1 VTSPTAD
8 PDVELANRNGRLHPS
23 QRGKILDLNF
33 WAAAV
38 LVVAGIVGL
47 VALVVKA
54 VGDVG
59 DANQLNEFTGKTT
72 FSPVVML
79 IPDLLLMVLALALT
93 GWFGFVC
100 RRRLAEVRDGRLV
113 VVTGW
118 THDFGKV
125 SSKPR
130 APEQY
135 PIYLYSIMERIR
147 FTYLVAN
154 GHSYRLDDLKL
165 QDRIQGERTNI
176 VLSTPRTKILINV
189 LPG

>member
-1 VTSPTAD
+1 MTAD
-8 PDVELANRNGRLHPS
+8 AEVELANRNGRLHPS
-23 QRGKILDLNF
+23 QRGKILDFNF
-33 WAAAV
+33 WAAAG
-38 LVVAGIVGL
+38 LVVAGIAGL

-54 VGDVG
+54 VGD
-59 DANQLNEFTGKTT
+59 ANQLNGVTGK
-72 FSPVVML
+72 SPVVML

-93 GWFGFVC
+93 GWFGFAC

-165 QDRIQGERTNI
+165 QERIQSERTNI

-189 LPG
+189 LPA